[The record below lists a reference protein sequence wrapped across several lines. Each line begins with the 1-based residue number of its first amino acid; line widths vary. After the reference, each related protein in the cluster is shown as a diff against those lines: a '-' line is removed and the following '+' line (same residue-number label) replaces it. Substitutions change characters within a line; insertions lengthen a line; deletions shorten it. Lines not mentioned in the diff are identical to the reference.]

1 MTTWLIGHYHVWKC
15 AVAGAAPTDEFVD
28 YAISDYNVLGKY
40 SFKGSPWVS
49 RSIRQDYIDQ
59 SPLSY
64 ADQVTTPTLIL
75 HDTGDV
81 RVPIVE
87 DYEFFH
93 ALRDRGVPV
102 EFVVYPVD
110 GHYPDDPVRGE
121 DIYRR
126 WIAWFD
132 KYLK

>member
-1 MTTWLIGHYHVWKC
+1 MTTWLIGHYHIWKC
-15 AVAGAAPTDEFVD
+15 AVAGAAPTDEYVD

-40 SFKGSPWVS
+40 YFKGSPWQS
-49 RSIRQDYIDQ
+49 AAIRQDYIDQ
-59 SPLSY
+59 SPITY

-87 DYEFFH
+87 DYEFYH

-102 EFVVYPVD
+102 EFVAYPVE
-110 GHYPDDPVRGE
+110 GHYPGDPLRGE

-126 WIAWFD
+126 WLGWFD
-132 KYLK
+132 RYLK